1 MSETP
6 WSLDRTRFQREVLRP
21 VSRGWDPTSNLFRT
35 YLLPPRVAD
44 TASIEAAIGGVL
56 AAINQ
61 QENSGA
67 YGVAAKVVKRG
78 HQKAAAL
85 LRDDVLR
92 SGHRDAVLAARRPLR
107 TALEHDLR
115 DLPAAPPALVD
126 SLVSRFG
133 HAFTGT
139 EVREV
144 VTELGRV
151 VREPARLGEDLEPPA
166 DYHKARAELALLDT
180 RSLRAYLLDRFTV
193 LAPSDRQLE
202 DRRLELRRAVNDEAL
217 TAEQRVLAKVR
228 TWTRD
233 GQLAGLLAA
242 ELRAELLTQA
252 PFGFD
257 AVRRAAADPPVAAA
271 LAAWGMPTAA
281 DDVAYAAMCLA
292 RFPASA
298 GSSWRAAV
306 ERAVAA
312 RDPRTAVSL
321 LDAQTRL
328 QPAEEKQRD
337 RLRAQIADVN
347 ARLEQARELEATDPE
362 GALAEYQR
370 IARISA
376 EPEIDQAM
384 RRCRPAPPGS
394 VTVRARGEGA
404 VIRWTPSTARTGAIT
419 YRVLRVPGEVHGSR
433 GQVRPDT
440 DAAVE
445 IALDVDGGEYLDAD
459 PPAGQPLFYS
469 VFTLREGQPSHTP
482 ATSAEPVVLLPD
494 ARDVVLRG
502 GADFVAGSW
511 RLPRG
516 ASGARVLRS
525 RPGAATTPVATE
537 PTGFRDRA
545 VEPDVPYTYRIQAL
559 YRNHAGG
566 ELAGGELA
574 SGELASGGVEATA
587 GTRVQPRPVED
598 LVAGAEAGALT
609 ITWTPPPRGT
619 VEVRQFD
626 STPELRT
633 GAVLPVL
640 SVQDAGTRV
649 VTTAPATDGELHAPV
664 PASGRQYWLVPL
676 TVLDGLA
683 AVGTPH
689 RVDTRL
695 PPVRGLRAQRL
706 GGESV
711 RLTWQWPGEAPEV
724 LVGWKRGAAPSGPGD
739 PDASFR
745 RYTRA
750 TYQQDGVD
758 LRLPPGSH
766 TFLVCATARVRG
778 REVYGSPAVAQEGV
792 RRRISYDVRR
802 TGGRWGGRGGGLRL
816 VVESLDGAPP
826 PDVVLVAGSRLPPLD
841 AADGE
846 SVLTLASPAD
856 QATTRVEAGF
866 TLDALRHLAR
876 PLKLRVFPASRSSGA
891 VELIP
896 ANPGNLEIR

>member
-1 MSETP
+1 MMSEAP
-6 WSLDRTRFQREVLRP
+6 WSLDKARFQREVLRP
-21 VSRGWDPTSNLFRT
+21 VSRGWDPASNLFRT
-35 YLLPPRVAD
+35 YLLSPRVTD
-44 TASIEAAIGGVL
+44 GASIEAAIDGVL
-56 AAINQ
+56 AAVNQ
-61 QENSGA
+61 QTNGGA

-78 HQKAAAL
+78 HQRAAAL

-92 SGHRDAVLAARRPLR
+92 GGHRDAVLAARRPLR
-107 TALEHDLR
+107 TALEHELR
-115 DLPAAPPALVD
+115 DLPAAPGVLVD

-133 HAFTGT
+133 HAFAGT

-144 VTELGRV
+144 VAELGRV
-151 VREPARLGEDLEPPA
+151 VREPARLGEDLELPRG
-166 DYHKARAELALLDT
+166 YHETRAELALLDK

-202 DRRLELRRAVNDEAL
+202 DRRLELRRAVNDEVL

-242 ELRAELLTQA
+242 ELRAELLAQA

-257 AVRRAAADPPVAAA
+257 AVRRAAADPAVAAA
-271 LAAWGMPTAA
+271 LAAWRMPTAP

-292 RFPASA
+292 RFPAAA
-298 GSSWRAAV
+298 GTSWRAAV

-312 RDPRTAVSL
+312 RDPRTALSL
-321 LDAQTRL
+321 LDAQTQL

-337 RLRAQIADVN
+337 RLRAQIAEVN
-347 ARLEQARELEATDPE
+347 ARLEQARKLEATDPE

-376 EPEIDQAM
+376 EPEVDQAM

-394 VTVRARGEGA
+394 VTVRPRGEGA
-404 VIRWTPSTARTGAIT
+404 AIRWTPSTARTGTIT
-419 YRVLRVPGEVHGSR
+419 YRVTRMPAAVHGGG

-440 DAAVE
+440 DAAIE
-445 IALDVDGGEYLDAD
+445 IAVDVDDSEYLDAD
-459 PPAGQPLFYS
+459 PPAGQALFYS

-482 ATSAEPVVLLPD
+482 ATSTEPVVLLPD
-494 ARDVVLRG
+494 ARDVVVRG
-502 GADFVAGSW
+502 GADFVEASW
-511 RLPRG
+511 RLPPG
-516 ASGARVLRS
+516 ASGARVVRS
-525 RPGAATTPVATE
+525 RPGEATTPVATE
-537 PTGFRDRA
+537 PTGFRDRG

-559 YRNHAGG
+559 YRDHAGG
-566 ELAGGELA
+566 ELASA
-574 SGELASGGVEATA
+574 GVEATA

-598 LVAGAEAGALT
+598 LVAGVEAGALT

-633 GAVLPVL
+633 GAVLPAL

-649 VTTAPATDGELHAPV
+649 VATAPATDGELHAPV
-664 PASGRQYWLVPL
+664 PAGGRQYWLVPL

-758 LRLPPGSH
+758 LRLPAGSH

-778 REVYGSPAVAQEGV
+778 REVYGAPAVAQEGV
-792 RRRISYDVRR
+792 RRRISYDVRPA
-802 TGGRWGGRGGGLRL
+802 GGRWGGRGGGLRL

-846 SVLTLASPAD
+846 SVLTLAGPAD
-856 QATTRVEAGF
+856 QATTRVEAAF

-876 PLKLRVFPASRSSGA
+876 PLKLRVFPAGRSSGA